1 MGENMK
7 RRVVV
12 TGLGT
17 VNPVGNSVDESFEAI
32 IRGQNGL
39 GPITYF
45 DTSDWNV
52 KIAGELKNLNFEDY
66 LDKKEIKRSD
76 KVMILGTIAA
86 IQAYKDSGL
95 KAEDYDP
102 YRFGIF
108 VTSGIGGLDT
118 MEKDISVK
126 AIRGANRISPFFIPN
141 SIINM
146 VGGMISIK
154 FQVKGPNIPIVTACS
169 AATNAIGEAFRN
181 IRDGYLDFAFAGG
194 AEASIN
200 ETGVGGF
207 AALKALSTEQ
217 DPNKASRPFDKERS
231 GFVMGEGSGVLVL
244 ETLESALKRG
254 AKIHAE
260 IVGYGSTS
268 DAFHM
273 TAPDNEADGLT
284 KAIELTLKDANVKPE
299 VVDYINAHGTSTLLN
314 DKIETLGIKRAFKD
328 HAYKLNISSTK
339 GATGHMLGATGAVES
354 IFCIKALNTGKIPP
368 TINYENKDPECDL
381 NYTVNKSVDRNIN
394 YAMNINVG
402 FGGQNAVVLYKKY
415 GA

>member
-1 MGENMK
+1 MK
-7 RRVVV
+7 RRVVI
-12 TGLGT
+12 TGMGT
-17 VNPVGNSVDESFEAI
+17 INPVGNSVDESFDAI
-32 IRGQNGL
+32 ISGKNGL

-45 DTSDWNV
+45 DTEKV
-52 KIAGELKNLNFEDY
+52 KISIAGELKHINFEDY

-86 IQAYKDSGL
+86 MQAYKDSGL
-95 KAEDYDP
+95 KDTDYDP
-102 YRFGIF
+102 YRFGTF

-126 AIRGANRISPFFIPN
+126 ALRGADRISPFFIPN
-141 SIINM
+141 SIVNM

-181 IRDGYLDFAFAGG
+181 IRDGYLDLAFAGG

-200 ETGVGGF
+200 ETGIGGF
-207 AALKALSTEQ
+207 AALKALSTET

-231 GFVMGEGSGVLVL
+231 GFVMGEGSGVIIL
-244 ETLESALKRG
+244 ESLESAQKRG
-254 AKIHAE
+254 AKIYAE

-273 TAPDNEADGLT
+273 TAPDSDADGLT
-284 KAIELTLKDANVKPE
+284 KAIELTLEDAKVSPE
-299 VVDYINAHGTSTLLN
+299 VVGYINAHGTSTLLN

-328 HAYKLNISSTK
+328 HAYDLNVSSTK

-354 IFCIKALNTGKIPP
+354 IFCIKALQTGLIPP
-368 TINYENKDPECDL
+368 TINYSNVDPECDL
-381 NYTVNKSVDRNIN
+381 NYTVNKAVKRDIN

-415 GA
+415 GE

>member
-1 MGENMK
+1 MK
-7 RRVVV
+7 RRVVI
-12 TGLGT
+12 TGMGT
-17 VNPVGNSVDESFEAI
+17 INPVGNSVDESFDAI
-32 IRGQNGL
+32 ISGKNGL

-45 DTSDWNV
+45 DTEKV
-52 KIAGELKNLNFEDY
+52 KISIAGELKNINFEDY

-86 IQAYKDSGL
+86 MQAYKDSGL
-95 KAEDYDP
+95 KDIDYDP
-102 YRFGIF
+102 YRFGTF

-118 MEKDISVK
+118 MEKDISIK
-126 AIRGANRISPFFIPN
+126 ALRGADRISPFFIPN
-141 SIINM
+141 SIVNM

-181 IRDGYLDFAFAGG
+181 IRDGYLDLAFAGG
-194 AEASIN
+194 SEASIN
-200 ETGVGGF
+200 ETGIGGF
-207 AALKALSTEQ
+207 AALKALSTET

-231 GFVMGEGSGVLVL
+231 GFVMGEGSGVLIL
-244 ETLESALKRG
+244 ESLESAQKRG
-254 AKIHAE
+254 AKIYAE

-273 TAPDNEADGLT
+273 TAPDNAADGLT
-284 KAIELTLKDANVKPE
+284 KAIELTLEDAKVSPTD
-299 VVDYINAHGTSTLLN
+299 VGYINAHGTSTLLN
-314 DKIETLGIKRAFKD
+314 DKIETLGIKRAFKE
-328 HAYKLNISSTK
+328 HAYDLNVSSTK

-354 IFCIKALNTGKIPP
+354 IFCIKALQTGLIPP
-368 TINYENKDPECDL
+368 TINYSNVDPECDL
-381 NYTVNKSVDRNIN
+381 NYTVNKAVKRDIN

-415 GA
+415 GE

>member
-1 MGENMK
+1 MK
-7 RRVVV
+7 RRVVI
-12 TGLGT
+12 TGMGT
-17 VNPVGNSVDESFEAI
+17 INPVGNSVDESFDAI
-32 IRGQNGL
+32 ISGKNGL

-45 DTSDWNV
+45 DTEKV
-52 KIAGELKNLNFEDY
+52 KISIAGELKHINFEDY

-86 IQAYKDSGL
+86 MQAYKDSGL
-95 KAEDYDP
+95 KDTDYDP
-102 YRFGIF
+102 YRFGTF

-126 AIRGANRISPFFIPN
+126 ALRGADRISPFFIPN
-141 SIINM
+141 SIVNM

-181 IRDGYLDFAFAGG
+181 IRDGYLDLAFAGG

-200 ETGVGGF
+200 ETGIGGF
-207 AALKALSTEQ
+207 AALKALSTET

-231 GFVMGEGSGVLVL
+231 GFVMGEGSGVLIL
-244 ETLESALKRG
+244 ESLESAQKRG
-254 AKIHAE
+254 AKIYAE

-273 TAPDNEADGLT
+273 TAPDNAADGLT
-284 KAIELTLKDANVKPE
+284 KAIELTLEDAKVSPTD
-299 VVDYINAHGTSTLLN
+299 VGYINAHGTSTLLN
-314 DKIETLGIKRAFKD
+314 DKIETLGIKRAFKE
-328 HAYKLNISSTK
+328 HAYDLNVSSTK

-354 IFCIKALNTGKIPP
+354 IFCIKALQTGLIPP
-368 TINYENKDPECDL
+368 TINYSNMDPECDL
-381 NYTVNKSVDRNIN
+381 NYTVNKAVKRDIN

-415 GA
+415 GE